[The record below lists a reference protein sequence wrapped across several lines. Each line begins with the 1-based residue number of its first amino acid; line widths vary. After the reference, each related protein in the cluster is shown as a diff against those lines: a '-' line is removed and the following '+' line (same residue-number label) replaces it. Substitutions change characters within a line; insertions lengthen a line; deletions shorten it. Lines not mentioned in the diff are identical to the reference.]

1 MAQEHITLATQTI
14 HNPDEPRHFMRL
26 KPVPRCVR
34 VLKGETVLADT
45 NAAMRLTEIGR
56 DIYDRVFYI
65 PQEDVHDGLKP
76 IAGKSTHCPLQRDA
90 SYFSGEDG
98 EPLAWTYDRPF
109 DATKALEG
117 LIAFFPEQVMVEETG
132 REV

>member
-1 MAQEHITLATQTI
+1 MPQEHITMATRTI

-26 KPVPRCVR
+26 KPVPGRVR
-34 VLKGETVLADT
+34 ILKGETVLADT

-56 DIYDRVFYI
+56 DVYDPVFYI
-65 PQEDVHDGLKP
+65 PQDDVDDGLKP
-76 IAGKSTHCPLQRDA
+76 IAGKSTHCPLKGDA
-90 SYFSGEDG
+90 SYFAGEGG

-109 DATKALEG
+109 DAARALKG
-117 LIAFFPEQVMVEETG
+117 LIAFFPEQVTVEETG